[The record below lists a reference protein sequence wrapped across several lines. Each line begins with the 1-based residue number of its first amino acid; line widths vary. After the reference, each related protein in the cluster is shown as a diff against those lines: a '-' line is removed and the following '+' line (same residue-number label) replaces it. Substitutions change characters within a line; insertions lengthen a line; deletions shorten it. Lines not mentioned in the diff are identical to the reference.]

1 MANIIPIAQIIVAIL
16 LMVLILLQ
24 QRGAGLG
31 SAFGQSGGFYA
42 TQRGLQKKIYWAT
55 IVLGVAFVALAV
67 ANLIVK

>member
-1 MANIIPIAQIIVAIL
+1 MANLIPIAQIVVAVL
-16 LMVLILLQ
+16 LMLLILLQ

-55 IVLGVAFVALAV
+55 IVLAVAFVALAV
-67 ANLIVK
+67 ANLIIK

>member
-1 MANIIPIAQIIVAIL
+1 MANIIPIAQIVIAIIL
-16 LMVLILLQ
+16 IILILLQ

-55 IVLGVAFVALAV
+55 IVMAIAFVGLAV
-67 ANLIVK
+67 ANLII

>member
-1 MANIIPIAQIIVAIL
+1 MI
-16 LMVLILLQ
+16 MILLQ

-31 SAFGQSGGFYA
+31 SAFGQGGGFYA

>member
-1 MANIIPIAQIIVAIL
+1 MANLIPIAQIIIAVLLVA
-16 LMVLILLQ
+16 LILLQ

-55 IVLGVAFVALAV
+55 IVLAVIFVVLAV
-67 ANLIVK
+67 YNLWQR